1 MLNRDKISCDV
12 ITLFRSLI
20 LPVLNATNMLLVNV
34 RFSLS
39 TDCNQ
44 ANEANLSVRHQTLA
58 VRTVFMLPDYGRV
71 NLHCNHPGKHYW
83 LLLSDYE
90 KMAN

>member
-1 MLNRDKISCDV
+1 
-12 ITLFRSLI
+12 
-20 LPVLNATNMLLVNV
+20 
-34 RFSLS
+34 
-39 TDCNQ
+39 
-44 ANEANLSVRHQTLA
+44 
-58 VRTVFMLPDYGRV
+58 MLPDYGRV